1 MWESLVLAWGAL
13 GCVFV
18 FGAAAVVVPSSLV
31 VRASRTWCGEVA
43 GLAFLDVGIGV
54 TAVIVVGTFFVE
66 IETSRFWAVVI
77 TRRNHDIVRV
87 GAVVVLVGFHKQIPM
102 VDADT

>member
-1 MWESLVLAWGAL
+1 MII
-13 GCVFV
+13 
-18 FGAAAVVVPSSLV
+18 AATFDVVVTWQTSGQALTIPTSLDFV
-31 VRASRTWCGEVA
+31 D
-43 GLAFLDVGIGV
+43 FLTYIS

-102 VDADT
+102 VNADT